1 MLATDPDADRLGVY
15 VKDAKSGDYIPLTG
29 NMSGS
34 LLCEYVLSQKKE
46 RGAIPED
53 GQVVKSIVTTNLV
66 DAVAKSYGCEL
77 IEVLTGF
84 KYIGQQILKEENTG
98 YGTYLFGLEE
108 SYGCLIGT
116 YARDKDAISATVA
129 LCEAAAYYMEFWG
142 KMKVDDY
149 MQGVYCGI
157 GVGLICSGIV
167 FLIRNKRLMKDE
179 EKLKEARLQVTDER
193 NIEIGSRA
201 LRMAAFVLLI
211 VMYFAFLF
219 GGLYDPMISKLMSCM
234 ICLFLIVYA
243 IAWRVL
249 NKHM

>member
-1 MLATDPDADRLGVY
+1 MKGFCLF
-15 VKDAKSGDYIPLTG
+15 
-29 NMSGS
+29 SGS
-34 LLCEYVLSQKKE
+34 KATNNEEFRKQLQAKNKALL
-46 RGAIPED
+46 G
-53 GQVVKSIVTTNLV
+53 
-66 DAVAKSYGCEL
+66 L
-77 IEVLTGF
+77 ILLG
-84 KYIGQQILKEENTG
+84 I
-98 YGTYLFGLEE
+98 
-108 SYGCLIGT
+108 
-116 YARDKDAISATVA
+116 ISA
-129 LCEAAAYYMEFWG
+129 AAAYYMEFWG

-201 LRMAAFVLLI
+201 LRMAAFV
-211 VMYFAFLF
+211 MYFAFLF

>member
-1 MLATDPDADRLGVY
+1 MKGFCLF
-15 VKDAKSGDYIPLTG
+15 
-29 NMSGS
+29 SGS
-34 LLCEYVLSQKKE
+34 KATNNEEFRKQLQAKNKALL
-46 RGAIPED
+46 G
-53 GQVVKSIVTTNLV
+53 
-66 DAVAKSYGCEL
+66 L
-77 IEVLTGF
+77 ILLG
-84 KYIGQQILKEENTG
+84 I
-98 YGTYLFGLEE
+98 
-108 SYGCLIGT
+108 
-116 YARDKDAISATVA
+116 ISA
-129 LCEAAAYYMEFWG
+129 AAAYYMEFWG

-149 MQGVYCGI
+149 MLGVYCGI

-193 NIEIGSRA
+193 NIEIESRA

>member
-1 MLATDPDADRLGVY
+1 MKTRIQDLRKELGVTQGELA
-15 VKDAKSGDYIPLTG
+15 DAVDVTRQTIISLEGGRYKASLVLAHKLAQFFHVTIEELFIFVCLF
-29 NMSGS
+29 SGS
-34 LLCEYVLSQKKE
+34 KVTNNEEFRKQLQAKNKCLL
-46 RGAIPED
+46 G
-53 GQVVKSIVTTNLV
+53 
-66 DAVAKSYGCEL
+66 L
-77 IEVLTGF
+77 ILLG
-84 KYIGQQILKEENTG
+84 I
-98 YGTYLFGLEE
+98 
-108 SYGCLIGT
+108 
-116 YARDKDAISATVA
+116 ISAAT
-129 LCEAAAYYMEFWG
+129 AYYMEFSG

-149 MQGVYCGI
+149 MLGIYCGI

>member
-1 MLATDPDADRLGVY
+1 MKGFCLF
-15 VKDAKSGDYIPLTG
+15 
-29 NMSGS
+29 SGS
-34 LLCEYVLSQKKE
+34 KVTNNEEFRKQLQAKNKCLL
-46 RGAIPED
+46 G
-53 GQVVKSIVTTNLV
+53 
-66 DAVAKSYGCEL
+66 L
-77 IEVLTGF
+77 ILLG
-84 KYIGQQILKEENTG
+84 I
-98 YGTYLFGLEE
+98 
-108 SYGCLIGT
+108 
-116 YARDKDAISATVA
+116 ISA
-129 LCEAAAYYMEFWG
+129 AAAYLL
-142 KMKVDDY
+142 
-149 MQGVYCGI
+149 GVYCGI

-219 GGLYDPMISKLMSCM
+219 GGLYDPMISKLMSSM

>member
-1 MLATDPDADRLGVY
+1 MKGFCLF
-15 VKDAKSGDYIPLTG
+15 
-29 NMSGS
+29 SGS
-34 LLCEYVLSQKKE
+34 KATNNEEFRKQLQAKNKALL
-46 RGAIPED
+46 G
-53 GQVVKSIVTTNLV
+53 
-66 DAVAKSYGCEL
+66 L
-77 IEVLTGF
+77 ILLG
-84 KYIGQQILKEENTG
+84 I
-98 YGTYLFGLEE
+98 
-108 SYGCLIGT
+108 
-116 YARDKDAISATVA
+116 ISA
-129 LCEAAAYYMEFWG
+129 AAAYYMEFWG

-179 EKLKEARLQVTDER
+179 EKLKEARLQVTDEG

>member
-1 MLATDPDADRLGVY
+1 MKGFCLF
-15 VKDAKSGDYIPLTG
+15 
-29 NMSGS
+29 SGS
-34 LLCEYVLSQKKE
+34 KVTNNEEFRKQLQAKNKCLL
-46 RGAIPED
+46 G
-53 GQVVKSIVTTNLV
+53 
-66 DAVAKSYGCEL
+66 L
-77 IEVLTGF
+77 ILLG
-84 KYIGQQILKEENTG
+84 I
-98 YGTYLFGLEE
+98 
-108 SYGCLIGT
+108 
-116 YARDKDAISATVA
+116 ISA
-129 LCEAAAYYMEFWG
+129 AAAYYMEFWG
-142 KMKVDDY
+142 KMKA
-149 MQGVYCGI
+149 
-157 GVGLICSGIV
+157 V

>member
-1 MLATDPDADRLGVY
+1 MKGFCLFSGSKVTNNEEFRKQLQAKNKCLLGLILLGV
-15 VKDAKSGDYIPLTG
+15 
-29 NMSGS
+29 
-34 LLCEYVLSQKKE
+34 
-46 RGAIPED
+46 
-53 GQVVKSIVTTNLV
+53 
-66 DAVAKSYGCEL
+66 
-77 IEVLTGF
+77 
-84 KYIGQQILKEENTG
+84 
-98 YGTYLFGLEE
+98 
-108 SYGCLIGT
+108 
-116 YARDKDAISATVA
+116 ISA
-129 LCEAAAYYMEFWG
+129 AAAYYMEFSG

-149 MQGVYCGI
+149 MLGVYCGI

-179 EKLKEARLQVTDER
+179 GKLKEARLQVTDE
-193 NIEIGSRA
+193 
-201 LRMAAFVLLI
+201 RMAAFVLLI

>member
-1 MLATDPDADRLGVY
+1 MKGFCLF
-15 VKDAKSGDYIPLTG
+15 
-29 NMSGS
+29 SGS
-34 LLCEYVLSQKKE
+34 KATNNEEFRKQLQAKNKALL
-46 RGAIPED
+46 G
-53 GQVVKSIVTTNLV
+53 
-66 DAVAKSYGCEL
+66 L
-77 IEVLTGF
+77 ILLG
-84 KYIGQQILKEENTG
+84 I
-98 YGTYLFGLEE
+98 
-108 SYGCLIGT
+108 
-116 YARDKDAISATVA
+116 ISA
-129 LCEAAAYYMEFWG
+129 AAAYYMEFSG

-149 MQGVYCGI
+149 MLGVYCGI

-179 EKLKEARLQVTDER
+179 GKLKEARLQVTDER

-201 LRMAAFVLLI
+201 LRMEAFVLLI
-211 VMYFAFLF
+211 VMYLAFLF